1 MNIIR
6 LVFLF
11 EGLLLAF
18 LSPAQN
24 VRQVID
30 FDEGWLFARYG
41 LQPNGGRVSEPKILP
56 NVPDFDDSKWQKLD
70 LPHDWGIEGPFRK
83 ELDGLTGKLPWR
95 GIGWYRKSFNVSE
108 LDKGKCFYLDFD
120 GAMANAEVWLNGHKI
135 GERPYGY
142 VSFRVDL
149 TPFLKWNEKN
159 ILSVRLNT
167 EKLGSRWYPGAG
179 IYRHVRLVITN
190 SIHVAHWGVFVTT
203 PKVTDKQAQ
212 ARIKVSINNYSNLS
226 KNISYKLDIYKLRKT
241 GVRGKK
247 IISCQPK
254 FLEIGSMKEVQD
266 SVDLHIDAP
275 LLWSLEERNM
285 YTASVSVYDGVSLV
299 DEYDVP
305 FGIRTIEF
313 THDNGFLLNGKRVQ
327 IKGVCMHHDLGAL
340 GAAVNESALKRQLA
354 ILKGFGCNAIRT
366 SHNIPAPELLELA
379 DKEGFLIMNE
389 SFDCW
394 SVGKKENDYASLY
407 QKWHEQDLESFV
419 KRDRNHPS
427 VVLWSVGN
435 EVEEQYHPEQETAR
449 HLREV
454 VRRFD
459 TTRPVTFGASWPQKS
474 AMNGTELQVD
484 VHGMNYPSGRF
495 GGPDFYGDFLSKK
508 GHENLSGFASETSST
523 FSSRGIYFPEK
534 YQCSSYDL
542 KEPGWGSLPDQEF
555 AALEKYPAICGEF
568 VWTGFDYLGEPIPYN
583 SDETILLNFS
593 KLSKEEL
600 EEKRKKLKEAEKN
613 RPTSRSSY
621 FGIVDLAGFPKD
633 RYYLYQSHWLP
644 EMPMAHILPHWNFPD
659 KCGEKIPVF
668 VYTSGDEAE
677 LFLNGCSLGRKV
689 KERYQYRLRWED
701 VVYEPG
707 ELKVIAYKNGKK
719 WAEDKVQTSGS
730 AYALAVSADKKN
742 IRNDGKDLVFVT
754 IKVIDKKGLLVPV
767 ANNRISCTLEGDG
780 EIVAT
785 DNGDPT
791 CLIPFPSTE
800 RPAFGGLMLV
810 IIKSKKGSTGNLKLR
825 VNSLGLIG
833 SEMEIKLLKNVR

>member
-1 MNIIR
+1 MRTIR
-6 LVFLF
+6 FLF
-11 EGLLLAF
+11 LLGGLIFSLGIF
-18 LSPAQN
+18 AQKT
-24 VRQVID
+24 RQVID

-41 LQPNGGRVSEPKILP
+41 LQADGTRISEPEVLP
-56 NVPDFDDSKWQKLD
+56 NIPDFDDSEWRKLD

-95 GIGWYRKSFNVSE
+95 GIGWYRKSFIVSE
-108 LDKGKCFYLDFD
+108 KDRGKCFYVDFD
-120 GAMANAEVWLNGHKI
+120 GAMANAEVWLNGYKI
-135 GERPYGY
+135 GDRPYGY

-149 TPFLKWNEKN
+149 TPYLKWNEKN
-159 ILSVRLNT
+159 VLSVRLNT
-167 EKLGSRWYPGAG
+167 EKMGSRWYPGAG
-179 IYRHVRLVITN
+179 IYRHVRLVVTN
-190 SIHVAHWGVFVTT
+190 PVHIAHWGVFVTT
-203 PKVTDKQAQ
+203 PKVTESQAL
-212 ARIKVSINNYSNLS
+212 ARIKVRIDNRSGLS
-226 KNISYKLDIYKLRKT
+226 KELSYKLDIYKLKKS
-241 GVRGKK
+241 GDRGKK
-247 IISCQPK
+247 VASCQSGILK
-254 FLEIGSMKEVQD
+254 SDSMKEIQD
-266 SVDLHIDAP
+266 SVDLYIDTP
-275 LLWSLEERNM
+275 SLWNLEECNL
-285 YTASVSVYDGVSLV
+285 YVASVSVFDGLSLI
-299 DEYDVP
+299 DEYDVS

-340 GAAVNESALKRQLA
+340 GTAVNVSALKRQLT

-379 DKEGFLIMNE
+379 DKMGFLIMNE

-394 SVGKKENDYASLY
+394 SVGKKENDYAALFPE
-407 QKWHEQDLESFV
+407 WHEQDLESFV

-427 VVLWSVGN
+427 VILWSVGN
-435 EVEEQYHPEQETAR
+435 EVAEQYHPELGMAR
-449 HLREV
+449 HLREI

-459 TTRPVTFGASWPQKS
+459 TTRPVTFGASWPKKS

-484 VHGMNYPSGRF
+484 VHGMNYPSGGF

-508 GHENLSGFASETSST
+508 GHEQLSGFASETSST
-523 FSSRGIYFPEK
+523 FSSRGVYFPERF
-534 YQCSSYDL
+534 QCSSYDL
-542 KEPGWGSLPDQEF
+542 KEPGWGSLPDHEF

-583 SDETILLNFS
+583 SDETILLNYS
-593 KLSKEEL
+593 ELSKEEL
-600 EEKRKKLKEAEKN
+600 EQKRKELEEAEKN

-633 RYYLYQSHWLP
+633 RYYLYQSHWMP
-644 EMPMAHILPHWNFPD
+644 DFPMAHILPHWNFPD

-677 LFLNGCSLGRKV
+677 LFLNDRSLGRKK
-689 KERYQYRLRWED
+689 KERYQYRLQWDD

-707 ELKVIAYKNGKK
+707 ELKVIAYKNGKR
-719 WAEDKVQTSGS
+719 WAEDNVKTTGN
-730 AYALAVSADKKN
+730 AYELTLSSDKKCIKN
-742 IRNDGKDLVFVT
+742 NGEDLVFITVK
-754 IKVIDKKGLLVPV
+754 IVDKEGLLVPV
-767 ANNRISCTLEGDG
+767 AANQIICTLEGDG

-791 CLIPFPSTE
+791 SLIPFSSLE

-810 IIKSKKGSTGNLKLR
+810 VVKSKKGASGNLKLK
-825 VNSLGLIG
+825 VSSLGLIG
-833 SEMEIKLLKNVR
+833 GEISISII